1 MIEKIAIFI
10 LGYNIDFLYENE
22 EENNSFDLEIMNS
35 EKGKYFQI
43 VQMTILILK
52 FLRDTSSRKISFEEE
67 FIGMIDVNKLLTF
80 DSVLN
85 LNENKEI
92 FVEKILNSNNRSLEQ
107 EKDLFNIII
116 KELFHLIIILEENF
130 IKLKL

>member
-1 MIEKIAIFI
+1 
-10 LGYNIDFLYENE
+10 
-22 EENNSFDLEIMNS
+22 
-35 EKGKYFQI
+35 
-43 VQMTILILK
+43 
-52 FLRDTSSRKISFEEE
+52 
-67 FIGMIDVNKLLTF
+67 MIDINKLLTF

-85 LNENKEI
+85 LNENKEN